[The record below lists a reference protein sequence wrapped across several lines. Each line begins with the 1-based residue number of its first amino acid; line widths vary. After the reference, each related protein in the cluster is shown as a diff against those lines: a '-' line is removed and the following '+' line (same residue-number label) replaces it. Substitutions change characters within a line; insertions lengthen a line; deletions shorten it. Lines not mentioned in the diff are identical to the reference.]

1 MRIVQQPVK
10 ATLSTMPDLS
20 DRLASVRETI
30 ERAAS
35 RAGRTVDGIE
45 LIAVSKTHSPEA
57 IMEALEAGQ
66 TSFGE
71 SRVQEARAKIPLLPG
86 RARWHFIG
94 HLQKNKIRHALA
106 LNFELLHGVDS
117 LQTAQDINRVAVEAG
132 ARPRV
137 LIEVNLAAE
146 STKSGFLPEKLRAQ
160 MEQLFELDRL
170 AIDGLMCL
178 PPPVVKA
185 EDARKY
191 FVELRELRERLQT
204 EFRAPL
210 PQLSMGMSGDY
221 PVAVEEGATLVRVG
235 TAIFGERSG
244 KTWRPQAD
252 SAFDD

>member
-1 MRIVQQPVK
+1 
-10 ATLSTMPDLS
+10 MPDLS
-20 DRLASVRETI
+20 ERLADIRNSI
-30 ERAAS
+30 AQAAA
-35 RAGRTVDGIE
+35 RAGRAPDDVE
-45 LIAVSKTHSPEA
+45 LIAVSKTHPPES
-57 IMEALEAGQ
+57 IMEALDAGQ
-66 TSFGE
+66 TLFGE
-71 SRVQEARAKIPLLPG
+71 SRVQEAKAKIPLLPG

-117 LQTAQDINRVAVEAG
+117 LQIAQDINRIADEAG
-132 ARPRV
+132 ANPHV
-137 LIEVNLAAE
+137 LIEVNVAGE
-146 STKSGFLPEKLRAQ
+146 STKFGFPPDRLREQ

-170 AIDGLMCL
+170 NIDGLMCL
-178 PPPVVKA
+178 PPPVPKA

-191 FVELRELRERLQT
+191 FIALRDLRDSLQT

-221 PVAVEEGATLVRVG
+221 TVAVEEGATLVRVG

-244 KTWRPQAD
+244 KTWKPQAD